1 MSEVILDRS
10 NDYWPTPI
18 LPVVPL
24 IQHLPHSFTY
34 IEPCAGMF
42 HLVNHINTLT
52 EGKGECLE
60 AYDAFPQNDDVIEKD
75 GRDLTAKDLYGADY
89 IITNPPWTRTKQSGY
104 LMHALIENFSD
115 LAPTWLLFDSNWAN
129 TVQASTLITDRL
141 VKIQAIGRVKWVEG
155 SAHTS
160 TKDASWYLFDANKNK
175 PTEFYGRAP
184 KESN

>member
-1 MSEVILDRS
+1 MSEVTIDRS

-42 HLVNHINTLT
+42 HIVDHITTLT
-52 EGKGECLE
+52 KGEGECLE
-60 AYDAFPQNDDVIEKD
+60 TYDAFPQHDDIVKKD
-75 GRDLTAKDLYGADY
+75 GRDLTVKDLYGADY

-129 TVQASTLITDRL
+129 
-141 VKIQAIGRVKWVEG
+141 IQAIGRVKWVEG

-184 KESN
+184 KESNQ